1 MRSAEVTILHLITS
15 NFNHGAEK
23 GPHKEFVYTPF
34 QEGARRNFM
43 GTLANSLKRLEKQIF
58 KTLLL
63 ELQVTKHDTRKPF
76 VLGLAFKG
84 SQQYSR
90 A

>member
-43 GTLANSLKRLEKQIF
+43 GTLANSLKRLGWGNKSS
-58 KTLLL
+58 
-63 ELQVTKHDTRKPF
+63 KHFCWNCR
-76 VLGLAFKG
+76 
-84 SQQYSR
+84 
-90 A
+90 